1 MNADLRSYRGMEPTL
16 GDNVYIDSSAVIVGD
31 VKIGDDSSIWP
42 LVSARGDV
50 NRIRI
55 GNRTNVQDGS
65 ILHVTRKTPGNPNGH
80 PLFIGDEVTVG
91 HHVMLHGCQLGN
103 RILVGMSATIMDGVI
118 VEDEVIIGAGS
129 VVPPGKTLESG
140 YLYVGSPAK
149 QVRPLNDSE
158 RAFLTQSAENYVVLK
173 QEYLLDVQSL

>member
-55 GNRTNVQDGS
+55 GKRTNVQDGS

-118 VEDEVIIGAGS
+118 VEDDVIIGAGS

-149 QVRPLNDSE
+149 QVRPLNESE
-158 RAFLTQSAENYVVLK
+158 REFLTQSAENYVVLK